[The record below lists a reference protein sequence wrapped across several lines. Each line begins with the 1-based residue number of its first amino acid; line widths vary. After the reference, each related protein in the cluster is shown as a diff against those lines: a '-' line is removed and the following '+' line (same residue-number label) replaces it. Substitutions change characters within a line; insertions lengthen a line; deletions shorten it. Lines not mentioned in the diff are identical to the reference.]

1 MMHSILTPVQKRVV
15 LSADASGAIATTTT
29 SPTIRVLRSY
39 RLITWDSDAS
49 RYILTRAGWDLK
61 TTLARLAQAADT
73 WARVQVAQAARA
85 EQDASLTE
93 DDLLT
98 RVLDLARL
106 RGWKVVHYRPAKTA
120 KGWRTP
126 LQGDK
131 GCPDVILARRG
142 VVILAELKSETGKAT
157 PEQRQW
163 LTQLGDHGHLW
174 RPQDWPRIAALLH

>member
-1 MMHSILTPVQKRVV
+1 MHSVLTPVQKRVI
-15 LSADASGAIATTTT
+15 LSADTGGAIATSTTG
-29 SPTIRVLRSY
+29 PTIRVLRSY
-39 RLITWDSDAS
+39 RLIAWDFESS
-49 RYILTRAGWDLK
+49 RYVLTKAGWAEK
-61 TTLARLAQAADT
+61 VTLARLAQAADT
-73 WARVQVAQAARA
+73 WARVQVTQAARA
-85 EQDASLTE
+85 ELDASLTE

-131 GCPDVILARRG
+131 GCPDVILARNG
-142 VVILAELKSETGKAT
+142 VVILAELKSDTGKAT

-163 LTQLGDHGHLW
+163 LAQLGDHGHLW
-174 RPQDWPRIAALLH
+174 RPRDWPRIAALLH